1 MLNLLSEQAAGYSDG
16 YLWGMITNG
25 RGLMPSY
32 KRIPAQERWY
42 VVDYVRQLQ
51 RDAGVLANP
60 SVDEGAVAAGGD
72 Q

>member
-1 MLNLLSEQAAGYSDG
+1 
-16 YLWGMITNG
+16 MITNG

-51 RDAGVLANP
+51 RDAGVLSEQA
-60 SVDEGAVAAGGD
+60 DEASAGGD
-72 Q
+72 L